1 MEKGW
6 DMAAS
11 VAPGRSGGASASG
24 GADEAVLRLRG
35 LTKRYGERL
44 AVNNLS
50 LAVGRGEIVGFL
62 GPNGAGKTTTIRMCL
77 GLIAP
82 TAGSVEILGR
92 DVALDGAAVLPHV
105 GALVEQ
111 PALYAYMSGR
121 DNLRSIGAAL
131 GGVSPERLDTVLD
144 VVDLRSRA
152 RDRVRT
158 YSLGMKQRLGVA
170 IALLNDPD
178 LLILDEPTNG
188 LDPAGMVEMRDL
200 LRRLAEDGKTIFVS
214 SHVLG
219 EIQQICTRV
228 VIIARGRLITES
240 TVAALTGGQGE
251 FVVTLGR
258 AQAQAALAL
267 LRAQPWGA
275 SARSEAVAG
284 PAANGGMTQIVTPAP
299 NGQSADLNVFLVQ
312 AGFAPGSITPY
323 AQDLEAVFLRLTE
336 DTSDDA
342 ENARAGAAKRMTTGG
357 SR

>member
-1 MEKGW
+1 
-6 DMAAS
+6 MAPS
-11 VAPGRSGGASASG
+11 VAPGRAGDTRAGAP
-24 GADEAVLRLRG
+24 DTEVVLRLRG

-82 TAGSVEILGR
+82 TAGSVEVLGR
-92 DVALDGAAVLPHV
+92 DVAAVGAAVLPHV

-111 PALYAYMSGR
+111 PALYPYMSGR
-121 DNLRSIGAAL
+121 DNLRAIGAAL
-131 GGVSPERLDTVLD
+131 GGVAPTWLDATLD

-170 IALLNDPD
+170 IALLQDPD

-200 LRRLAEDGKTIFVS
+200 LRRLAAEGKTIFVS

-228 VIIARGRLITES
+228 AIIARGRLITES
-240 TVAALTGGQGE
+240 TVAALTGGKGE
-251 FVVTLGR
+251 FVVTLGQAR
-258 AQAQAALAL
+258 AQAALAL

-275 SARSEAVAG
+275 DARIEAGLGAH
-284 PAANGGMTQIVTPAP
+284 ADNQTSQIVTTAP

-312 AGFAPGSITPY
+312 AGFAPGAITPY

-336 DTSDDA
+336 DTSDDTA
-342 ENARAGAAKRMTTGG
+342 PAATGATTHRTTGG
-357 SR
+357 AR

>member
-1 MEKGW
+1 M
-6 DMAAS
+6 
-11 VAPGRSGGASASG
+11 GGALVG
-24 GADEAVLRLRG
+24 GEPGDAVLRVRG

-92 DVALDGAAVLPHV
+92 EVARDGAAVLPYV

-111 PALYAYMSGR
+111 PALYPYMSGR
-121 DNLRSIGAAL
+121 DNLRAIGAAL
-131 GGVSPERLDTVLD
+131 GGVSPARLDAVLD
-144 VVDLRSRA
+144 TVDLRSRA
-152 RDRVRT
+152 HDRVRT

-170 IALLNDPD
+170 IALLQDPD

-200 LRRLAEDGKTIFVS
+200 LRRLAAAGKTIFVS

-219 EIQQICTRV
+219 EIQQICARV

-240 TVAALTGGQGE
+240 TVDALTGGRGE
-251 FVVTLGR
+251 YVVALARGK
-258 AQAQAALAL
+258 AQAALAL
-267 LRAQPWGA
+267 LRGQPWGA
-275 SARSEAVAG
+275 SAHIEPSQTGGHAG
-284 PAANGGMTQIVTPAP
+284 DQMAQIITPAP
-299 NGQSADLNVFLVQ
+299 NGQSADLNIFLVQ

-323 AQDLEAVFLRLTE
+323 AQDLEAVFLKLTE
-336 DTSDDA
+336 DSSA
-342 ENARAGAAKRMTTGG
+342 ETPPTRPDQANHTITGG
-357 SR
+357 TR